1 MNIEE
6 RAAVNPSPRA
16 EGHIRAY
23 LASDG
28 RDVNHP
34 AGDGLIL
41 LYTTGRTSGEI
52 KRTPLGSVPEDGALV
67 IIAAHGGRPKTP
79 QWYLNLVADARV
91 WVRKQSDF
99 YEAEASVLPKKER
112 DLLWDKLSAQMPV
125 LVEYQESA
133 GREIPLVRLRR
144 VES

>member
-1 MNIEE
+1 MGTHVYN
-6 RAAVNPSPRA
+6 S
-16 EGHIRAY
+16 
-23 LASDG
+23 
-28 RDVNHP
+28 
-34 AGDGLIL
+34 
-41 LYTTGRTSGEI
+41 
-52 KRTPLGSVPEDGALV
+52 
-67 IIAAHGGRPKTP
+67 
-79 QWYLNLVADARV
+79 LNLVADARV